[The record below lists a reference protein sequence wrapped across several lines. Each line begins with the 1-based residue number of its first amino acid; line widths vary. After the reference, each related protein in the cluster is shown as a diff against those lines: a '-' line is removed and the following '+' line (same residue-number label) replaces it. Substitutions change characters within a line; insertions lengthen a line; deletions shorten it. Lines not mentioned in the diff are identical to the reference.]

1 MCGLTGFADPTGELA
16 AAALHATVGRM
27 AATLRHRGPDA
38 GGTWA
43 DAEAG
48 VALGFRRL
56 AIIDLSDEGNQPM
69 TSACGRYVAV
79 FNGEIYN
86 FRELRRQLEP
96 AGPRFRGHSDT
107 EVLLAGFTTWG
118 VESTLR
124 RCNGMFALAVWDRE
138 ARVLQLA
145 RDRIGE
151 KPMYYGWAGGA
162 WLFGSELKALR
173 AHPGFRA
180 EIDRDALALYLRHK
194 YVPAPFSI
202 YRGIRKLPPGTL
214 LTFDGAVPGQE
225 PEPAPY
231 WSPREAAEAGPD
243 PRLEAGDATE
253 QLDALLREAVGL
265 RMEADVPLGAF
276 LSGGIDSST
285 VVALMQAQSSRPV
298 KTFTVGY
305 EDPQFDEAADAM
317 AVARHLGTDHTALC
331 VTPRD
336 CMEVIPRLPE
346 LYDEPFADSSQIA
359 VYLVSELARRHVT
372 VSLSGDGGDELF
384 GGYNRYVW
392 GPQAWRKAQRLP
404 RPLRRAAAAALT
416 SRSPESWEHLLRRLG
431 RLAPGA
437 ANQRLAG
444 DKLYKLARLFGVSR
458 PEELYLELVSHWSEP
473 LSLVVGARDLPTAP
487 TEPERWARVPG
498 PAEHMMFLD
507 LITYLPDDILTK
519 LDRASMGVS
528 LEARVPLLDHRVVE
542 FAWQVPLA
550 LKVRDGTAKWL
561 LRQVLHRYV
570 PPHLV
575 ERPKMGFGVPIDR
588 WLRGPLRDW
597 AEALLDRSRLA
608 SDGYLDPQPVRA
620 RWEEHLSGRRDW
632 QYPLWDVLMFQAWL
646 DETKAV
652 ARKPAYLVADKAWS

>member
-1 MCGLTGFADPTGELA
+1 MCGLTGFVEPAMA
-16 AAALHATVGRM
+16 APAAELHARVGRM

-38 GGTWA
+38 GGAWA

-56 AIIDLSDEGNQPM
+56 AIIDLSEEGNQPM
-69 TSACGRYVAV
+69 VSACGRYVTV

-86 FRELRRQLEP
+86 FRELRQRLES
-96 AGPRFRGHSDT
+96 AGHSFRGHSDT
-107 EVLLAGFTTWG
+107 EVLLAAFSAWG
-118 VESTLR
+118 VEPALR
-124 RCNGMFALAVWDRE
+124 RCNGMFALAVWDRTS
-138 ARVLQLA
+138 RVLQLA
-145 RDRIGE
+145 RDRVGE
-151 KPMYYGWAGGA
+151 KPMYYGWAGDVL
-162 WLFGSELKALR
+162 LFGSELKALR

-180 EIDRDALALYLRHK
+180 EIDRNALSLYLRYK
-194 YVPAPFSI
+194 YVPAPWSI

-214 LTFDGAVPGQE
+214 LTLDCEVPGLL

-231 WSPREAAEAGPD
+231 WSAREAAEAGPD
-243 PRLEAGDATE
+243 HRMDVGEATE
-253 QLDALLREAVGL
+253 QLDALLRDAVGL

-298 KTFTVGY
+298 KTFTIGY
-305 EDPQFDEAADAM
+305 EDQDFDEAVDAR
-317 AVARHLGTDHTALC
+317 AVARHLGTDHTELC
-331 VTPRD
+331 VTPRE
-336 CMEVIPRLPE
+336 CIEAVPRLPA
-346 LYDEPFADSSQIA
+346 LYDEPFGDSSQIA

-392 GPQAWRKAQRLP
+392 GPEMWRRTRRIPA
-404 RPLRRAAAAALT
+404 PLRHAAAGLLT
-416 SRSPESWEHLLRRLG
+416 SRSPESWERLLRRAG
-431 RLAPGA
+431 RLSPRA

-444 DKLYKLARLFGVSR
+444 DKLYKLAGLLGVDR
-458 PEELYLELVSHWSEP
+458 PEELYLELVSHWKEP
-473 LSLVVGARDLPTAP
+473 ASVVLGAQEPPTPATDP
-487 TEPERWARVPG
+487 SRWAGVPG
-498 PAEHMMFLD
+498 PAEHMMYLD
-507 LITYLPDDILTK
+507 LVTYLPDDILTK

-542 FAWQVPLA
+542 FAWRVPLEM
-550 LKVRDGTAKWL
+550 KVRDGTAKWL
-561 LRQVLHRYV
+561 LRQVLFRYV
-570 PPHLV
+570 PAPLV

-597 AEALLDRSRLA
+597 AETLLDRSRLA
-608 SDGYLDPQPVRA
+608 ADGYLDPRPVRA

-646 DETKAV
+646 DESAD
-652 ARKPAYLVADKAWS
+652 RGRQPAYLVADNACS